1 MLNSC
6 LNLLLKA
13 GRWPIYLVFLASCC
27 TITSACAP
35 QRMPDAD
42 SEIRALSLID
52 QGVAALRQADL
63 DRAEAAF
70 SVAAELNGSSA
81 AYDGLGC
88 VFFLRKQ
95 FGQAEKF
102 FRHAIDLDQQNSEAL
117 ANLALLKEIQGL
129 KAEAQKLYQLAIEAD
144 PKNFRAR
151 NNFAGLISDYYPE
164 TVAKTPAL
172 AQLSRA
178 EVLVEHPLLD
188 KNLNKMGVK

>member
-1 MLNSC
+1 MLKSY

-13 GRWPIYLVFLASCC
+13 ARGPFFIMLAGLWCV
-27 TITSACAP
+27 IISACVP
-35 QRMPDAD
+35 QRIPDAD
-42 SEIRALSLID
+42 SEMRALSLID
-52 QGVAALRQADL
+52 QGVAALRQGDL

-88 VFFLRKQ
+88 VFFLRKDL
-95 FGQAEKF
+95 GQAEKY
-102 FRHAIDLDQQNSEAL
+102 FRHAIELDQQNSEAL

-129 KAEAQKLYQLAIEAD
+129 RPEAQKLYRLAIEVD

-151 NNFAGLISDYYPE
+151 NNFAGLISDYYPG
-164 TVAKTPAL
+164 TQAKSPAL

-178 EVLVEHPLLD
+178 EALVEHPLLV
-188 KNLNKMGVK
+188 KNIHKMGAK